1 MKFLTLFISF
11 FILLSG
17 QAFAHSDELLGEGA
31 LHTLYHVTFWSIFAV
46 VVYKVYAYLKRKNL
60 KKPK

>member
-1 MKFLTLFISF
+1 MKFLTIVISF

-17 QAFAHSDELLGEGA
+17 QAFAHTDHMLGEGT

-46 VVYKVYAYLKRKNL
+46 VAYKVVTYLRTKKSQKN
-60 KKPK
+60 